1 MSIVFI
7 RFPAPPGD
15 AHPGDA
21 LQRAALLERLLA
33 RADACTDVTDWRLEA
48 YRVLAGDSEA
58 APAVGPAALHA
69 ALRFGAGAS
78 AFRSARAYMATPV
91 HCVAA
96 MTNVRLPPGGVL
108 RLESAEA
115 AELADDFNR
124 VFAAG
129 AQRLIAAPDESLCC
143 VFEPGIVATGADP
156 LSVVGHDIHG
166 FLPSGPDGASMRRL
180 MCEIE
185 MWLFEHRVN
194 QRRAAAGALP
204 VTGLWIWGGGPT
216 VSRLPSLRG
225 WMLGADPFFAAWP
238 ALAASGLAAAPGRA
252 GDPGLIV
259 IADLPGS
266 AAWREAQVAW
276 LLPAL
281 ASLRSGR
288 IARLELCAGQRRYSL
303 SARWRWRFW
312 RRSRPWWEF
321 FE

>member
-1 MSIVFI
+1 VSTVFI

-21 LQRAALLERLLA
+21 LQRAPLLERLLA
-33 RADACTDVTDWRLEA
+33 RADAWARVADWRQEA
-48 YRVLAGDSEA
+48 YRVLADGAEA
-58 APAVGPAALHA
+58 APAVGSAALHA
-69 ALRFGAGAS
+69 ALGHGAGAS
-78 AFRSARAYMATPV
+78 ASPCATAYLATPV

-108 RLESAEA
+108 RLECAEA

-124 VFAAG
+124 VFADG
-129 AQRLIAAPDESLCC
+129 AQRLIAAPDGSLCC
-143 VFEPGIVATGADP
+143 VFEREVVAAGADP

-166 FLPSGPDGASMRRL
+166 FLPSGPDGASVRRL

-204 VTGLWIWGGGPT
+204 VTGLWIWGGGPI
-216 VSRLPSLRG
+216 VSRLPRLRG

-238 ALAASGLAAAPGRA
+238 ALAAPGLAAAPALA
-252 GDPGLIV
+252 GDSGVIV
-259 IADLPGS
+259 VADLPGS
-266 AAWREAQVAW
+266 AAWREAQVAC

-288 IARLELCAGQRRYSL
+288 IAALELCAGQRRYRL
-303 SARWRWRFW
+303 SARWRWRWW

>member
-1 MSIVFI
+1 VSIVFI

-21 LQRAALLERLLA
+21 LQRAPLLERLLA
-33 RADACTDVTDWRLEA
+33 RADGCTDVADWRLEA
-48 YRVLAGDSEA
+48 YRVLADGSEA
-58 APAVGPAALHA
+58 APAVGPAALHV
-69 ALRFGAGAS
+69 ALGHGAGAS
-78 AFRSARAYMATPV
+78 ASRSATAYVATPV

-129 AQRLIAAPDESLCC
+129 AQRLIAAPDGSLCC
-143 VFEPGIVATGADP
+143 VFESGVMATGADP

-166 FLPSGPDGASMRRL
+166 FLPSGPGGASVRRL

-204 VTGLWIWGGGPT
+204 ITGLWIWGGGPT

-238 ALAASGLAAAPGRA
+238 ALAA
-252 GDPGLIV
+252 PGLTGNAGVIV
-259 IADLPGS
+259 VADLPGS
-266 AAWREAQVAW
+266 ASWHAAQVAW

-312 RRSRPWWEF
+312 RRARPWWEF